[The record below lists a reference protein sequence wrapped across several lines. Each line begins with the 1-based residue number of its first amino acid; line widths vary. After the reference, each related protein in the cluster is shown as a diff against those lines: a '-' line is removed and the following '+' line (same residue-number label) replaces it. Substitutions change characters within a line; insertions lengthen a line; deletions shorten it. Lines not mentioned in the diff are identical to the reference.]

1 MSKRKK
7 NKTETVKYDSPDRA
21 TLESAL
27 DSMSTDVE
35 SYRIELEDVRAR
47 NRALEM
53 ELDLEKERNREL
65 ERTIVTLATEL
76 SMARSIMRSESA
88 INEIMRARNN
98 DYTQGE
104 YDVL

>member
-7 NKTETVKYDSPDRA
+7 NNTETVKYDSPDRA

-47 NRALEM
+47 NRALEV
-53 ELDLEKERNREL
+53 DLNL
-65 ERTIVTLATEL
+65 E
-76 SMARSIMRSESA
+76 
-88 INEIMRARNN
+88 NEIASSSAR
-98 DYTQGE
+98 
-104 YDVL
+104 L

>member
-1 MSKRKK
+1 MSKRKN
-7 NKTETVKYDSPDRA
+7 NKTETVKYESPDRA

-27 DSMSTDVE
+27 DSMSTDAE
-35 SYRIELEDVRAR
+35 SYRVELEDVRAR

-53 ELDLEKERNREL
+53 ELDLEKERKREL

>member
-1 MSKRKK
+1 MSKRKN
-7 NKTETVKYDSPDRA
+7 NKTETVKYESPDRA

-27 DSMSTDVE
+27 DSMSTDAE

-53 ELDLEKERNREL
+53 ELDLEKERKREL

-98 DYTQGE
+98 DYNQGE

>member
-1 MSKRKK
+1 MNKRKK
-7 NKTETVKYDSPDRA
+7 NKTETVKYESPDRA

-27 DSMSTDVE
+27 DSMSTDAE

-53 ELDLEKERNREL
+53 ELDLEKERKREL

-98 DYTQGE
+98 DYNQGE

>member
-7 NKTETVKYDSPDRA
+7 NKTKTVQYDSPDRA

-27 DSMSTDVE
+27 DSMSIDVE
-35 SYRIELEDVRAR
+35 SYRVELEDVRAR

-53 ELDLEKERNREL
+53 ELDLEKERKREL

-88 INEIMRARNN
+88 INEITRARN
-98 DYTQGE
+98 GE
-104 YDVL
+104 YDVF

>member
-35 SYRIELEDVRAR
+35 SYRVELEDVRAR

-53 ELDLEKERNREL
+53 ELDLEQERRREL
-65 ERTIVTLATEL
+65 ERTVVTLATEL
-76 SMARSIMRSESA
+76 SMARSMMRSESA

-98 DYTQGE
+98 DYPQGDYNE
-104 YDVL
+104 L

>member
-7 NKTETVKYDSPDRA
+7 NNTETVKYDSPDRA

-27 DSMSTDVE
+27 DSMSTEVE

-47 NRALEM
+47 NRALEV
-53 ELDLEKERNREL
+53 ELNLEKERNREL

-76 SMARSIMRSESA
+76 SVARSIMRSESA
-88 INEIMRARNN
+88 INEIMRAHDK
-98 DYTQGE
+98 DYPYGE
-104 YDVL
+104 YDDI

>member
-7 NKTETVKYDSPDRA
+7 NKTETVPYESPDA
-21 TLESAL
+21 DA
-27 DSMSTDVE
+27 
-35 SYRIELEDVRAR
+35 YRIELEDLAAR

-53 ELDLEKERNREL
+53 ELVLEQERRREL

-76 SMARSIMRSESA
+76 SMARSMMRSESA

-98 DYTQGE
+98 DYPQGE
-104 YDVL
+104 YDAL

>member
-35 SYRIELEDVRAR
+35 SYRIELEDLAAR

-53 ELDLEKERNREL
+53 ELDLEQERRREL
-65 ERTIVTLATEL
+65 ERTVVTLATEL
-76 SMARSIMRSESA
+76 SMARSMMRSESA

-98 DYTQGE
+98 DYPQGDYNE
-104 YDVL
+104 L

>member
-1 MSKRKK
+1 MNKRKK
-7 NKTETVKYDSPDRA
+7 NKTETVKYESPDRA

-27 DSMSTDVE
+27 DSMSTDAE

-53 ELDLEKERNREL
+53 ELDLEKERKREL

-76 SMARSIMRSESA
+76 SMARSIMRSENYPNLFRIFVTSPSK
-88 INEIMRARNN
+88 RP
-98 DYTQGE
+98 Y
-104 YDVL
+104 